1 MNYVVVDIETTGGNS
16 KNGKIIEIAAF
27 RLENGEITD
36 EFVTLINP
44 ERNIPPFISNMT
56 GISSEMLED
65 APKFYEIAKRL
76 VEITEDA
83 VFVAHNVS
91 FDYGFIASEFARLG
105 YHWQREKLCT
115 VQQSRKIFPDLPSY
129 SLGNLCESLNI
140 PLEDR
145 HRAMGDARATVILFK
160 RILEHGIVKE
170 KELRQLELKLHPKLM
185 ADRFTEIPDTPGVYY
200 FLNEQDDIIYIG
212 KSKNLRKR
220 VLSHFYNK
228 KSKRSERI
236 QSQTARV
243 EFEETGSELI
253 ALLKESAEIKSLK
266 PLYNRAGR
274 RSLAR
279 FGIFMNAETDRYIE
293 LRIESIHAKNKKLP
307 LSSFPEKDSAK
318 RYLERLI
325 QKHELCS
332 THCGLSDHNGPCFNY
347 QIQRCH
353 GACIGKED
361 IDTYNER
368 VQNAIDEMHMKDESF
383 MLLEGS
389 SANGRPFVLIDNG
402 VYIGYGY
409 LSAES
414 SITCPDD
421 CLPYITSDNVED
433 RQAVSI
439 IQSYTRKN
447 PVERISFEKESS
459 QFS

>member
-1 MNYVVVDIETTGGNS
+1 MKYVIVDIETTGGNAKS
-16 KNGKIIEIAAF
+16 GKIIEIAAF

-36 EFVTLINP
+36 ELISLINP

-56 GISSEMLED
+56 GITYDMLED

-91 FDYGFIASEFARLG
+91 FDYSFIAAEFARLG
-105 YHWQREKLCT
+105 YHWQREKICT
-115 VQQSRKIFPDLPSY
+115 VQQSRRIFLDLPSY
-129 SLGNLCESLNI
+129 SLGKLCKSLNI

-145 HRAMGDARATVILFK
+145 HRAAGDARATVILFQK
-160 RILEHGIVKE
+160 ILKHGIVKE
-170 KELRQLELKLHPKLM
+170 KEFRQLELKLHPKLM
-185 ADRFTEIPDTPGVYY
+185 ADRFSEIPDTPGVYY
-200 FLNEQDDIIYIG
+200 FLNEKDDIIYVG

-253 ALLKESAEIKSLK
+253 ALLKESSEIKTLK

-274 RSLAR
+274 RRLAR
-279 FGIFMNAETDRYIE
+279 FGIFMYESGSDYIQM
-293 LRIESIHAKNKKLP
+293 RIDTIQSKNKKLP
-307 LSSFPEKDSAK
+307 LSSFPDKDSAK
-318 RYLERLI
+318 RFLERII

-332 THCGLSDHNGPCFNY
+332 THCGLTDGNGPCFNY
-347 QIQRCH
+347 QIQRCK
-353 GACIGKED
+353 GACVGKED
-361 IDTYNER
+361 IASYNER
-368 VQNAIDEMHMKDESF
+368 VQDAIDELQMKHESF
-383 MLLEGS
+383 LLLEGS
-389 SANGRPFVLIDNG
+389 SDHGRPFVLIDNG
-402 VYIGYGY
+402 VYLGFGYIDPNC
-409 LSAES
+409 

-421 CLPYITSDNVED
+421 CLAYITSDSFED

-439 IQSYTRKN
+439 IQSYMRKN
-447 PVERISFEKESS
+447 PIQKLSFEK
-459 QFS
+459 QTYNF

>member
-1 MNYVVVDIETTGGNS
+1 MKYVIVDIETTGGNAKS
-16 KNGKIIEIAAF
+16 GKIIEIAAYL
-27 RLENGEITD
+27 LENNEIID
-36 EFVTLINP
+36 EFVSLINP

-56 GISSEMLED
+56 GITSEMLED
-65 APKFYEIAKRL
+65 APKFYEIAKCL

-91 FDYGFIASEFARLG
+91 FDYSFIAAEFARLG
-105 YHWQREKLCT
+105 YHWQKEKICT
-115 VQQSRKIFPDLPSY
+115 VQQSRKIFPGFPSY
-129 SLGNLCESLNI
+129 SLGKLCESLKI

-145 HRAMGDARATVILFK
+145 HRAAGDARATAILFQK
-160 RILEHGIVKE
+160 ILKHGIVKE

-185 ADRFTEIPDTPGVYY
+185 ADRFSEIPDTPGVYY
-200 FLNEQDDIIYIG
+200 FLNDKEDILYIG

-228 KSKRSERI
+228 KSSRSQKI

-279 FGIFMNAETDRYIE
+279 FGIYMHETQGDYIQ
-293 LRIESIHAKNKKLP
+293 LSIESIHYKNKKLP

-332 THCGLSDHNGPCFNY
+332 KFCSLSNSESACFNY
-347 QIQRCH
+347 QIKRCK
-353 GACIGKED
+353 GACVGEEIPES
-361 IDTYNER
+361 YNER
-368 VQNAIDEMHMKDESF
+368 VFNAIDDMQMKDESF

-389 SANGRPFVLIDNG
+389 SPNGRPFVLIENG
-402 VYIGYGY
+402 VYIGFGY
-409 LSAES
+409 LDPDSGIS
-414 SITCPDD
+414 TPDD
-421 CLPYITSDNVED
+421 CLPYISSNNVED

-439 IQSYTRKN
+439 IQSYMRKN
-447 PVERISFEKESS
+447 PIQKISFVKESHS
-459 QFS
+459 Y